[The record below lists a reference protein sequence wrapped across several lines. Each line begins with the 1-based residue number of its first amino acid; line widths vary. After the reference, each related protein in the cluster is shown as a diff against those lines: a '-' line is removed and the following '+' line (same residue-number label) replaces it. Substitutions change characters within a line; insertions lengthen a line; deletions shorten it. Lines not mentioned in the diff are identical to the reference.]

1 MSTKA
6 RPSARDVPGAY
17 GSHPA
22 HAAMPA
28 ASSTTALSALVL
40 LAAGTAA
47 WAGWLP
53 YASGTSRAL
62 ARIFVLVGALDLA
75 IAFFFMVRYRR

>member
-1 MSTKA
+1 MSGVVK
-6 RPSARDVPGAY
+6 D
-17 GSHPA
+17 A
-22 HAAMPA
+22 HGNALLVGKLL
-28 ASSTTALSALVL
+28 ALSALVL

-62 ARIFVLVGALDLA
+62 ARVFVLIGALVLA
-75 IAFFFMVRYRR
+75 IAVFFMVRYRR